1 MQKERLGSLIKWI
14 LFFIA
19 YYPLILIISIKQ
31 SNLIDNLINLNSLSW
46 FDLNDIFIYVL
57 FIGIFLAVFLFW
69 FLEGQDSAN
78 TKQYKVLSVKD
89 VSHETL
95 SYILTYIIAFL
106 SLDLNSFKDLLGI
119 VILVYI
125 IGIIYVNSNL
135 IYVNPVLQAAG
146 YSILSVE
153 VCKEIGTNS
162 KEIILVTKS
171 SSQKL
176 KKGSNISISLI
187 NAGINE
193 IYYSG

>member
-1 MQKERLGSLIKWI
+1 M
-14 LFFIA
+14 
-19 YYPLILIISIKQ
+19 
-31 SNLIDNLINLNSLSW
+31 
-46 FDLNDIFIYVL
+46 
-57 FIGIFLAVFLFW
+57 AVFLFW
-69 FLEGQDSAN
+69 FLKGQDSAN
-78 TKQYKVLSVKD
+78 TKQYKVLAVKD

-153 VCKEIGTNS
+153 VCKESGTNS
-162 KEIILVTKS
+162 KEIILVTRS